1 VTIYLD
7 LETLDFFND
16 PAIAP
21 LPRWR
26 QHAALRF
33 GLATTYVDN
42 GRDAQG
48 QEDAGWATWW
58 PDRIKALWLHVCQSS
73 GPIVTWNGDEF
84 DIPYLIVQAV
94 RTGITTDPW
103 QQLPESLDLMAL
115 IRRESKRLEG
125 KERWYKL
132 DVIAYHNLG
141 RSKISSG
148 DEAAAW
154 LRSGDPELIQKAA
167 DYCRDDVQLIIDLH
181 QRLLAGEPL
190 ICPARPDRREY
201 TELKIVLPREEAGS

>member
-1 VTIYLD
+1 MTTYLD
-7 LETLDFFND
+7 IEILDWFQD
-16 PAIAP
+16 PAIAA

-33 GLATTYVDN
+33 GLATTYIDN
-42 GRDAQG
+42 GVDARG
-48 QEDAGWATWW
+48 QEDCGWQTWW
-58 PDRIKALWLHVCQSS
+58 PDDIKQLWLSIVRAS

-94 RTGITTDPW
+94 RAGITTDPW
-103 QQLPESLDLMAL
+103 RDLPESLDLMAL
-115 IRRESKRLEG
+115 IRHESKRLSG

-132 DVIAYHNLG
+132 EVIAQANLG
-141 RSKISSG
+141 RGKIGHG

-154 LRSGDPELIQKAA
+154 LRSGDPELIQRAA
-167 DYCRDDVQLIIDLH
+167 DYCRDDVQLLIDLYA
-181 QRLLAGEPL
+181 RLRSGEPL

-201 TELKIVLPREEAGS
+201 DELRIFLS

>member
-7 LETLDFFND
+7 IEILDWFQG
-16 PAIAP
+16 PEIAA

-33 GLATTYVDN
+33 GLATTYSEN
-42 GRDAQG
+42 GVDAQG
-48 QEDAGWATWW
+48 QEDRGWRTYW
-58 PDRIKALWLHVCQSS
+58 PADIKTLWLDICRST

-94 RTGITTDPW
+94 RADITSDPW
-103 QQLPESLDLMAL
+103 RDLPDSFDLMAL
-115 IRRESKRLEG
+115 IRRESKRIDG

-132 DVIAYHNLG
+132 EAIAYANLG
-141 RSKISSG
+141 RGKSGHG

-154 LRSGDPELIQKAA
+154 LRSGDPELIQRAA
-167 DYCRDDVQLIIDLH
+167 DYCRDDVQLVMDLH
-181 QRLLAGEPL
+181 QKLLAGEPL
-190 ICPARPDRREY
+190 ICPARPERREFS
-201 TELKIVLPREEAGS
+201 ELRIGLSKGE